1 VSQTHADAPSVEAA
15 PIAPVRGSRRRG
27 PSFWNTRRGVSL
39 LQAIVIG
46 LILASWELS
55 ARIGLINPNL
65 LSQPSQVVGRIV
77 SLFAG
82 EEIYTA
88 TIYGHLWTTLQE
100 LLSGYAIGVVLG
112 LVTGL
117 IFARSRLI
125 TRVFQPYILAAYSI
139 PKIALAPLFIMFLG
153 IGIVSK
159 IAIVTVGVFFM
170 IFFNTFAGVV
180 SVNEEYIQA
189 ARIMGASQWRIF
201 QRVILPA
208 AMPAVFTGF
217 KMGVPFAMIGAI
229 VGEFIAATEGLGY
242 LIIHAT
248 SLFDPSTL
256 FAGIF
261 FLVLVTWTMGQ
272 LINLAEGRLLRWQPR
287 RRQEEQLVSA

>member
-1 VSQTHADAPSVEAA
+1 
-15 PIAPVRGSRRRG
+15 
-27 PSFWNTRRGVSL
+27 
-39 LQAIVIG
+39 
-46 LILASWELS
+46 
-55 ARIGLINPNL
+55 
-65 LSQPSQVVGRIV
+65 
-77 SLFAG
+77 
-82 EEIYTA
+82 
-88 TIYGHLWTTLQE
+88 
-100 LLSGYAIGVVLG
+100 
-112 LVTGL
+112 
-117 IFARSRLI
+117 
-125 TRVFQPYILAAYSI
+125 
-139 PKIALAPLFIMFLG
+139 MFLG

>member
-1 VSQTHADAPSVEAA
+1 MSQTHADAPSVEAA
-15 PIAPVRGSRRRG
+15 PIAAVRGRRRRG

-46 LILASWELS
+46 LILATWELT
-55 ARIGLINPNL
+55 ARIGQINANL

-77 SLFAG
+77 SLIAG

-88 TIYGHLWTTLQE
+88 TIYGHLSTTLQE

>member
-15 PIAPVRGSRRRG
+15 PIAPVRGRRRG

-39 LQAIVIG
+39 LQVIVIG
-46 LILASWELS
+46 LLLASWELA

-77 SLFAG
+77 SLIAG

-248 SLFDPSTL
+248 SLFDPGTL

-272 LINLAEGRLLRWQPR
+272 LISLAEGRLLRWQPR